1 MSLTIIAI
9 IAAIVTLVGI
19 GSLFFRAKRPPS
31 PTFKCARCGVVARHT
46 DRTEQ
51 AWRSGAKRLFCDS
64 CHRIWLSAQPARN
77 SAPPSSLL
85 RPLSANRGCLNVT
98 VIVLIVPLVILVG
111 VVYA

>member
-1 MSLTIIAI
+1 MSPATIAI
-9 IAAIVTLVGI
+9 IVVIVTLVGI

-51 AWRSGAKRLFCDS
+51 AWQGGAKRLFCDS

-77 SAPPSSLL
+77 SAPPLSL
-85 RPLSANRGCLNVT
+85 RKPLSSNRGCLSVT
-98 VIVLIVPLVILVG
+98 VILLVVPLAILVG